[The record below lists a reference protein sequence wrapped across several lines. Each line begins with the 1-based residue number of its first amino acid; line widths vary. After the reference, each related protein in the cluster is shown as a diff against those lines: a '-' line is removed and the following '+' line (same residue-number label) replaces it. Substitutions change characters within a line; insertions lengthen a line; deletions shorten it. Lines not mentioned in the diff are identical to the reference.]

1 LGGAI
6 IKPVALANVRAF
18 YKHFEGAMP
27 IIGTGGV
34 LNGVDAFEHLLCG
47 ASAVQVGTALVEEGV
62 QAFARLEKELTAC
75 LEQKGYQSAEACR
88 GKLKE
93 L

>member
-1 LGGAI
+1 
-6 IKPVALANVRAF
+6 
-18 YKHFEGAMP
+18 MP

-34 LNGVDAFEHLLCG
+34 VRGGDVFEHLLCG

-62 QAFARLEKELTAC
+62 EVFARLEKELTAC
-75 LEQKGYQSAEACR
+75 LERKGYKSPEACR